1 MYEKKAYEIE
11 SSDINGA
18 IVYLEMAKGIY
29 AELRDEARRLEI
41 EGRILRL
48 DEVRDT
54 LIKEN
59 KAYLNEARAY
69 ADGGEYERALSIIKK
84 SQDISVQLKDN
95 QKLTDSIQEEGDLF
109 LANRKYQLA
118 YEKYSEAYSVS
129 VNTNNKIQQEYLQGR
144 IETLKKY
151 LAINK
156 DEKKA
161 DDLFK
166 EEKYKEARNLYEE
179 VMEKYKGLEGDKYFE
194 KENYDILMQEIEEKY
209 KKAKKK
215 ASWIPFL

>member
-1 MYEKKAYEIE
+1 M
-11 SSDINGA
+11 
-18 IVYLEMAKGIY
+18 
-29 AELRDEARRLEI
+29 
-41 EGRILRL
+41 
-48 DEVRDT
+48 RDT

>member
-1 MYEKKAYEIE
+1 MK
-11 SSDINGA
+11 
-18 IVYLEMAKGIY
+18 LELM
-29 AELRDEARRLEI
+29 L
-41 EGRILRL
+41 
-48 DEVRDT
+48 
-54 LIKEN
+54 
-59 KAYLNEARAY
+59 
-69 ADGGEYERALSIIKK
+69 YERALSIIKK

>member
-29 AELRDEARRLEI
+29 SELRDEARRLEI
-41 EGRILRL
+41 EERILSLAELRN
-48 DEVRDT
+48 T

-109 LANRKYQLA
+109 LSNRKYQLA
-118 YEKYSEAYSVS
+118 YEKYSEAYSIS
-129 VNTNNKIQQEYLQGR
+129 VNTNNKLQQEYLQGR

-151 LAINK
+151 LSINK

-161 DDLFK
+161 DNLFK
-166 EEKYKEARNLYEE
+166 EENIRK
-179 VMEKYKGLEGDKYFE
+179 LEIFIK
-194 KENYDILMQEIEEKY
+194 N
-209 KKAKKK
+209 
-215 ASWIPFL
+215 

>member
-1 MYEKKAYEIE
+1 M
-11 SSDINGA
+11 
-18 IVYLEMAKGIY
+18 
-29 AELRDEARRLEI
+29 
-41 EGRILRL
+41 
-48 DEVRDT
+48 
-54 LIKEN
+54 
-59 KAYLNEARAY
+59 
-69 ADGGEYERALSIIKK
+69 
-84 SQDISVQLKDN
+84 
-95 QKLTDSIQEEGDLF
+95 
-109 LANRKYQLA
+109 ANRKYQLA

>member
-1 MYEKKAYEIE
+1 MQPCIAVPHTARLVPPELGDEQHEDGVNLQTAQQHAQCQNPFGQRR
-11 SSDINGA
+11 D
-18 IVYLEMAKGIY
+18 MAEVVHRPHA
-29 AELRDEARRLEI
+29 AEPRPHVGNAGQRR
-41 EGRILRL
+41 R
-48 DEVRDT
+48 
-54 LIKEN
+54 
-59 KAYLNEARAY
+59 
-69 ADGGEYERALSIIKK
+69 ERAHQIHVLHG
-84 SQDISVQLKDN
+84 QD
-95 QKLTDSIQEEGDLF
+95 
-109 LANRKYQLA
+109 NRTHC
-118 YEKYSEAYSVS
+118 S
-129 VNTNNKIQQEYLQGR
+129 NNKIQQEYLQGR

>member
-118 YEKYSEAYSVS
+118 YENIVK
-129 VNTNNKIQQEYLQGR
+129 L
-144 IETLKKY
+144 TL
-151 LAINK
+151 
-156 DEKKA
+156 
-161 DDLFK
+161 
-166 EEKYKEARNLYEE
+166 
-179 VMEKYKGLEGDKYFE
+179 
-194 KENYDILMQEIEEKY
+194 
-209 KKAKKK
+209 
-215 ASWIPFL
+215 FL